1 MFGFK
6 KKEEEKE
13 VLATQ
18 NGKVVNLEEVPDEV
32 FAQKMLGDGVAIIPE
47 SDDIHSPVDGTIVQV
62 SDTLHAYGIQTE
74 DGLDILVHI
83 GVNTV
88 ELKGEGFESLVKEGD
103 KVKTGDIIAKADLDF
118 IKSKNY
124 ETYTP
129 ILVTNF
135 DEVRS
140 FSKNLGLAKAGET
153 VVFTYK
159 K

>member
-6 KKEEEKE
+6 KKEEEKK

-18 NGKVVNLEEVPDEV
+18 NGKVIELEEVPEEV

-47 SDDIHSPVDGTIVQV
+47 SNEICSPVDGTIIQV
-62 SDTLHAYGIQTE
+62 PDTLHAYGIQTN

-83 GVNTV
+83 GINTV

-103 KVKTGDIIAKADLDF
+103 KVKAGDVIAKADLNF

-124 ETYTP
+124 EIHTP
-129 ILVTNF
+129 VLITNF
-135 DEVRS
+135 DEVKS
-140 FSKNLGLAKAGET
+140 FSKNLGSAKEGET
-153 VVFTYK
+153 VIFTYK